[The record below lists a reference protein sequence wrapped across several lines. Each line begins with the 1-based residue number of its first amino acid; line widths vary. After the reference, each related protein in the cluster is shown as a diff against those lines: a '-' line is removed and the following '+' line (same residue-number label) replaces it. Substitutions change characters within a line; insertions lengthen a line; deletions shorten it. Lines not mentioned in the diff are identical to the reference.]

1 MKFFINRI
9 ILWPKKEGLNYR
21 EIVFEADRI
30 NVITGSSRTGKSALI
45 PIIDY
50 CLGAQKCA
58 IPVDTIRNA
67 CAWFGVLFELE
78 NEQILLCR
86 KEPEAKASSGE
97 MFMQR
102 GKSISIPDTIE
113 SNTTS
118 EEVKNVLN
126 ELFSMSFLELDP
138 SSERFGSARPS
149 YRDFM
154 AFLFQP
160 QNIIA
165 NSEVLFYKADTTEHR
180 QKLIEVFPYA
190 LGAVTPKVLA
200 ARLELERLRKQRD
213 RIQRDITTIKEVSE
227 SWMHEVSSW
236 ISQARELGL
245 TDYEPQENEPFENL
259 VNEIARIVEKNESNA
274 GLTSKR
280 ISDIS
285 EELIQLRQEERRVS
299 SELFSFQKRQ
309 KDMLAL
315 MSSVGRYE
323 ESLQIQLQ
331 RLEISTWLKS
341 LISAEN
347 DNPLLLISDKS
358 AQAELESLCS
368 AITEIEKTVRDMSST
383 PAAFERELH
392 YIEEEITLRAERLN
406 AINRRIVEESRA
418 KAADADQKYTLS
430 AMARFL
436 GRLEASLNTY
446 ERVGKDSELESALSG
461 VLAEIERL
469 TAEVNEGEI
478 NRKQNAAISY
488 INQRIGEIIQG
499 LDAEHPESPVE
510 FVIKDL
516 MLRVSNENGR
526 KDYLWE
532 IGSASNWLA
541 YHVATTLAFQQFFQK
556 RGLVSVPN
564 FLIFDQPS
572 QVYFPQYNSI
582 VEDDGET
589 VIVSDED
596 KEAVRKIFIT
606 MSDFIKRIGYGI
618 QIIVTEHADEDVW
631 GGVDSVHLVERWRG
645 EDNKLIPLSWLQ

>member
-596 KEAVRKIFIT
+596 KEAVRKIFIA